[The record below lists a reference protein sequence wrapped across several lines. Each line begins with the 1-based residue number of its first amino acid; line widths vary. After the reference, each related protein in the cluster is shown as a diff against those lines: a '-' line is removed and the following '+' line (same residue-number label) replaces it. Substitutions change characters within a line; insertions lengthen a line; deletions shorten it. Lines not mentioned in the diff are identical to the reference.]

1 LEDHEIVELYWQ
13 RNEAAIDV
21 TARKYGSYC
30 HCIANNILHNAQD
43 AEECVNDTYIRAWNS
58 MPCNRPNL
66 LAPYLGKMT
75 RWLALDQLDK
85 RSSQKRGGTVQTT
98 ALEDTTEQLTTDC
111 DNVHSQLV
119 YRELCEAIER
129 FLRTTKPEERQVF
142 LARYWYM
149 ASIQEISLRF
159 GFHESKVKSMLMRTR
174 NRLMNHLKEEE
185 LW

>member
-1 LEDHEIVELYWQ
+1 MDDKPIIRLLFDRSEQALAHLA
-13 RNEAAIDV
+13 RKFGPRLFL
-21 TARKYGSYC
+21 TAR
-30 HCIANNILHNAQD
+30 NILGDDQD

-58 MPCNRPNL
+58 MPSNRPNL

-98 ALEDTTEQLTTDC
+98 ALEDTAEQLTNDC

-129 FLRTTKPEERQVF
+129 FLRTTKPEERQIF

-159 GFHESKVKSMLMRTR
+159 GYHESKVKSMLMRTR